1 MADVSLRCG
10 NGFGA
15 RHLVAPG
22 LRAKPQRLSS
32 GSTVMSKAPALSFD
46 SSPAK
51 ETSSS
56 IGAGKAMQLPAGKAL
71 KRSTSESA
79 R

>member
-1 MADVSLRCG
+1 MASTLGTWSPRDCG
-10 NGFGA
+10 
-15 RHLVAPG
+15 P
-22 LRAKPQRLSS
+22 KPQRLSS
-32 GSTVMSKAPALSFD
+32 GSTVMSKAPPLSFD

-51 ETSSS
+51 VTSSS
-56 IGAGKAMQLPAGKAL
+56 MGAGSAMQLPAGKAL